1 MIDCGIWYRFIL
13 NGDKGDEYDFMEGDS
28 TASGVSTASTSSG
41 TLKQAVKLSELGP
54 RMRLKLLAVESGL
67 YQGEYL
73 YNTQTKEEM
82 QDDVRQKQMEK
93 KLQKKEVE
101 EAKKEDE
108 KLEAARKNE
117 IETKREIDREREKR
131 KQEKKERKEKKEAER
146 KAKAKGK
153 GKKWICL

>member
-1 MIDCGIWYRFIL
+1 
-13 NGDKGDEYDFMEGDS
+13 MEGDS

-101 EAKKEDE
+101 EAKKKDE

-117 IETKREIDREREKR
+117 IETIREIDRER
-131 KQEKKERKEKKEAER
+131 
-146 KAKAKGK
+146 
-153 GKKWICL
+153 